1 MTMGEILTIE
11 QVPAE
16 LKKFWID
23 EAERNARSLSEEVVG
38 LLEETRLRR
47 QPLPPKKKDIVAI
60 RAAARRLQSLV
71 AGREAEFDDKLLYD
85 DDGMPK

>member
-1 MTMGEILTIE
+1 MGETLTIE

-23 EAERNARSLSEEVVG
+23 EAERNARSLSEEIVG

-47 QPLPPKKKDIVAI
+47 QPPPPREKD
-60 RAAARRLQSLV
+60 RAAIEAAVRHLQSLV